1 MRGAGPLFQ
10 ETSSF
15 RKNTMSRKDNLR
27 DPSRRARIL
36 ARRATPLKGL
46 FPVMN
51 ALGRAP
57 SITEKLKARLSKSKY
72 KPHVGKKQFAKLQA
86 AA

>member
-1 MRGAGPLFQ
+1 
-10 ETSSF
+10 
-15 RKNTMSRKDNLR
+15 MSRKDNLR

-36 ARRATPLKGL
+36 AKRTSPLKGL

-51 ALGRAP
+51 AVGKAP
-57 SITEKLKARLSKSKY
+57 TLLERLKARLSKSMY
-72 KPHVGKKQFAKLQA
+72 KPHVGTKQIAKLA

>member
-1 MRGAGPLFQ
+1 
-10 ETSSF
+10 
-15 RKNTMSRKDNLR
+15 MSRKDNLR

-36 ARRATPLKGL
+36 ARRETPLKGL

-57 SITEKLKARLSKSKY
+57 SITEKLKARLSRSKY
-72 KPHVGKKQFAKLQA
+72 TPHFGAKQQAKLEKQLA